1 VSANVVRR
9 ASALHDLDAAA
20 DYIRIQSG
28 PDRAIRFLR
37 EADAT
42 FARLAGMPGMGTRYD
57 SEERLFA
64 DLRFFPIARHPK
76 FLIFYR
82 PITDGIEVV
91 RVLHGAR
98 DMSGILA
105 EEFGVGGDEDDPGG

>member
-1 VSANVVRR
+1 MSGIVVRR
-9 ASALHDLDAAA
+9 PSALDDLDAAA
-20 DYIRIQSG
+20 EYIQIQSG

-42 FARLAGMPGMGTRYD
+42 FARLAGMSGLGTRYAP
-57 SEERLFA
+57 EERLFA
-64 DLRFFPIARHPK
+64 DLGFFPIDRHLK
-76 FLIFYR
+76 FLVFYR

-98 DMSGILA
+98 DLGGILA
-105 EEFGVGGDEDDPGG
+105 EEFGVGGDEDDPAG